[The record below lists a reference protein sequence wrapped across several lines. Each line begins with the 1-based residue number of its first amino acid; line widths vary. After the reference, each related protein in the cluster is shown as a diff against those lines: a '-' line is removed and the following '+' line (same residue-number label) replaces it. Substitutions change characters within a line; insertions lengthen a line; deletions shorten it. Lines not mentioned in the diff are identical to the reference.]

1 MAAKTNA
8 AVAYGEVVR
17 AWHPVAGVVSVV
29 TNKAGHQ
36 GDRV

>member
-8 AVAYGEVVR
+8 VVAYGEIVR

-36 GDRV
+36 GDHV